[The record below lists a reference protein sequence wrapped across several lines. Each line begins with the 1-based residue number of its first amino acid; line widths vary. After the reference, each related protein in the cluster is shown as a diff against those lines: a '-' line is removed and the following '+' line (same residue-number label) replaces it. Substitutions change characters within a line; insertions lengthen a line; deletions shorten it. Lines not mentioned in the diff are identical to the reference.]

1 MVACDAFPILWL
13 AAEPHSRLFTSSTYP
28 KRQDKVDTVLE
39 ALSYLELP
47 ASVVIEFFLA
57 SSSATLLPKLGTKVG
72 RCSVV
77 SRSIAEA
84 PTTRVTDNSMPSHHL
99 NTHLYIHTRN
109 SSTAATA
116 GTGSCASAACSSRRP
131 SRSRRRTSAST
142 RSCSTTGRAPVRA
155 CARAVRRES
164 GFVFTIYLCALP
176 MMSHTNLH
184 RITQHHRR
192 RRLGRGG
199 GREQQQ

>member
-1 MVACDAFPILWL
+1 MPFPFCGLPPSRTRVFSHHQHTQNDRTRSTPCSRRSPTWSS
-13 AAEPHSRLFTSSTYP
+13 PHR
-28 KRQDKVDTVLE
+28 
-39 ALSYLELP
+39 
-47 ASVVIEFFLA
+47 
-57 SSSATLLPKLGTKVG
+57 SSSSSSSPPPPPRCCRSSGPRWVVVRLLVD
-72 RCSVV
+72 
-77 SRSIAEA
+77 RSQK
-84 PTTRVTDNSMPSHHL
+84 PPQHGVTDNSMPSHHL

-116 GTGSCASAACSSRRP
+116 GTGSCASAACSSQRP

-184 RITQHHRR
+184 RITQYHRR

-199 GREQQQ
+199 G

>member
-1 MVACDAFPILWL
+1 MLVACDAFPILWL

-84 PTTRVTDNSMPSHHL
+84 PPTR
-99 NTHLYIHTRN
+99 
-109 SSTAATA
+109 
-116 GTGSCASAACSSRRP
+116 G
-131 SRSRRRTSAST
+131 
-142 RSCSTTGRAPVRA
+142 
-155 CARAVRRES
+155 
-164 GFVFTIYLCALP
+164 
-176 MMSHTNLH
+176 
-184 RITQHHRR
+184 
-192 RRLGRGG
+192 
-199 GREQQQ
+199 